1 LNILFE
7 GRPLMRSEILELQAI
22 RERLCELEVQNR
34 RFRRGG
40 VAILGVLSAVIL
52 MGQAAPSAH
61 VVEAQ
66 RFILKDS
73 DGKVR
78 GWMGTI
84 GKGSELTLGNV
95 NAQPMMRLIVSTDAS
110 DLHFFGSRMS
120 GMNLGLDTGNPDISM
135 AGAEKNGGARITFGK
150 DGPTLTLEDAKG
162 SSTILGATQ
171 LEKPVNTGAHP
182 TSAASI
188 VLLDRDKRVIWQT
201 P

>member
-1 LNILFE
+1 
-7 GRPLMRSEILELQAI
+7 MRSEIPELQAI
-22 RERLCELEVQNR
+22 QERVDELEVQNR
-34 RFRRGG
+34 RLRRGG

-52 MGQAAPSAH
+52 MGQAAPTAH

-66 RFILKDS
+66 KFVLKDS
-73 DGKVR
+73 DGNVR

-84 GKGSELTLGNV
+84 GNGSELNLGNV

-110 DLHFFGSRMS
+110 DLHFFGSRQS
-120 GMNLGLDTGNPDISM
+120 GMNLGVDTGNPDISM
-135 AGAEKNGGARITFGK
+135 AGAEKNGEARLTFGK
-150 DGPTLTLEDAKG
+150 DGPSLTLEDARR

-171 LEKPVNTGAHP
+171 LERPANSGARP

-188 VLLDRDKRVIWQT
+188 VLVDRDKRVIWQT

>member
-1 LNILFE
+1 
-7 GRPLMRSEILELQAI
+7 MRSEISELQAI
-22 RERLCELEVQNR
+22 RERIGELELQNR
-34 RFRRGG
+34 RLRRGG
-40 VAILGVLSAVIL
+40 FAILVVFSAVIL
-52 MGQAAPSAH
+52 MGQVAPSAH

-66 RFILKDS
+66 RFVLKDK
-73 DGKVR
+73 DGNER
-78 GWMGTI
+78 GWLGTI

-110 DLHFFGSRMS
+110 DLHFFGSRQS
-120 GMNLGLDTGNPDISM
+120 GMNLGVDTGNPDISM
-135 AGAEKNGGARITFGK
+135 AGAELNGETRITFGK
-150 DGPTLTLEDAKG
+150 DGPTLTLKDAKG

-171 LEKPVNTGAHP
+171 LEKPANSGAHP